1 MAEQFDV
8 VIVGAGPA
16 GYVAAIRCA
25 QLGFKTAC
33 VDDWSNADGKPSL
46 GGTCLNVGCI
56 PSKALLDSSERFAQ
70 TQHDLADHGI
80 STGKVSV
87 DIKKMLARKDQVV
100 TNLTQGIAGL
110 MKANKITM
118 SHGRG
123 KLLANKTVEVS
134 RDGKVTETLSAKNVI
149 LAVGSLPIDIPVARI
164 DGDLIVDNAG
174 ALNFET
180 VPKRLGV
187 IGAGVIG
194 LELGSVWNRL
204 GSKVTVLEAIDTFL
218 PPVDKQLSREVFRTF
233 TKDQGLDI
241 KLGAMVTASKTT
253 KKTVQVTY
261 TLKEEEITET
271 FDKLIVAVGRKPNTA
286 NIADDSAGLKLD
298 ERGRIDINES
308 FETNIPGVYA
318 IGDAVKGPMLAHKG
332 SEEGVAVAEII
343 AGQKPQLNH
352 GNIPW
357 VIYTHPEIAWVGMN
371 EDEAKA
377 AGFEVN
383 AGFFPFAANGRALAM
398 NEKGGRIKIVADA
411 KTDRILGI
419 HILGPSASELIS
431 EAVLALEYS
440 ASSEDIART
449 VHAHPTLSEAMHE
462 AALAVTG
469 RALHKVN

>member
-1 MAEQFDV
+1 
-8 VIVGAGPA
+8 
-16 GYVAAIRCA
+16 
-25 QLGFKTAC
+25 
-33 VDDWSNADGKPSL
+33 
-46 GGTCLNVGCI
+46 

>member
-134 RDGKVTETLSAKNVI
+134 HDGKVTQTLSAKNVI
-149 LAVGSLPIDIPVARI
+149 LAVGSLPIDIPVAKI

>member
-1 MAEQFDV
+1 M
-8 VIVGAGPA
+8 
-16 GYVAAIRCA
+16 
-25 QLGFKTAC
+25 
-33 VDDWSNADGKPSL
+33 

>member
-134 RDGKVTETLSAKNVI
+134 CDGKVTETLSAKNVI

>member
-134 RDGKVTETLSAKNVI
+134 RDGKVTQTLSAKNVI
-149 LAVGSLPIDIPVARI
+149 LAVGSLPIDIPVAKI

-286 NIADDSAGLKLD
+286 NIANDSAGLKLD

>member
-241 KLGAMVTASKTT
+241 KLGS
-253 KKTVQVTY
+253 Y
-261 TLKEEEITET
+261 
-271 FDKLIVAVGRKPNTA
+271 
-286 NIADDSAGLKLD
+286 
-298 ERGRIDINES
+298 
-308 FETNIPGVYA
+308 
-318 IGDAVKGPMLAHKG
+318 
-332 SEEGVAVAEII
+332 
-343 AGQKPQLNH
+343 
-352 GNIPW
+352 GNC
-357 VIYTHPEIAWVGMN
+357 V
-371 EDEAKA
+371 
-377 AGFEVN
+377 
-383 AGFFPFAANGRALAM
+383 
-398 NEKGGRIKIVADA
+398 
-411 KTDRILGI
+411 
-419 HILGPSASELIS
+419 
-431 EAVLALEYS
+431 
-440 ASSEDIART
+440 
-449 VHAHPTLSEAMHE
+449 
-462 AALAVTG
+462 
-469 RALHKVN
+469 

>member
-419 HILGPSASELIS
+419 HILGPSAIGTNFRGSTGSRIFGIKRRHCS
-431 EAVLALEYS
+431 
-440 ASSEDIART
+440 DCART
-449 VHAHPTLSEAMHE
+449 PHP
-462 AALAVTG
+462 V
-469 RALHKVN
+469 

>member
-1 MAEQFDV
+1 
-8 VIVGAGPA
+8 
-16 GYVAAIRCA
+16 
-25 QLGFKTAC
+25 
-33 VDDWSNADGKPSL
+33 
-46 GGTCLNVGCI
+46 
-56 PSKALLDSSERFAQ
+56 
-70 TQHDLADHGI
+70 
-80 STGKVSV
+80 
-87 DIKKMLARKDQVV
+87 
-100 TNLTQGIAGL
+100 
-110 MKANKITM
+110 
-118 SHGRG
+118 
-123 KLLANKTVEVS
+123 
-134 RDGKVTETLSAKNVI
+134 
-149 LAVGSLPIDIPVARI
+149 
-164 DGDLIVDNAG
+164 
-174 ALNFET
+174 
-180 VPKRLGV
+180 
-187 IGAGVIG
+187 
-194 LELGSVWNRL
+194 
-204 GSKVTVLEAIDTFL
+204 VTVLEAIDTFL